1 VPRGEKPP
9 VAGGKLGLPDTVA
22 QGISKRSFLG
32 ALKNKIK
39 ITMFVCFFVFSCLGL
54 LKVVFWCAEI
64 KKNNEGASRREKN
77 RI

>member
-22 QGISKRSFLG
+22 QGISRRSFLG

-39 ITMFVCFFVFSCLGL
+39 M
-54 LKVVFWCAEI
+54 
-64 KKNNEGASRREKN
+64 KKYDACSPSLFLSLQ
-77 RI
+77 

>member
-22 QGISKRSFLG
+22 QGISRRSFLG

-39 ITMFVCFFVFSCLGL
+39 M
-54 LKVVFWCAEI
+54 
-64 KKNNEGASRREKN
+64 KK
-77 RI
+77 I